1 MRNLLIIFIVLPS
14 IMFSQNSALAEAFKN
29 GEFQKVIELS
39 NNKILRNPD
48 DFETHLIIAKSYNEV
63 GEFKQAGE
71 VLKQCERLMKLD
83 WEKSWTLIESI
94 KTNYGIGNV
103 DNAKQNFLDAK
114 KVKGTKNSE
123 KALREIGL
131 LIGFDEL
138 YNNWKIKVTENIIF
152 HIDNSISDAEVE
164 KIVTTRQKAFNEINR
179 IFNSTL
185 PKKIDFFVWNQKE
198 NYNTYLKC
206 SLGFTRPNLCVSH
219 NRINQTPGHE
229 LAHNISFWRNSENV
243 RTKFINEGIGV
254 CFDQQKNDK
263 FEIAKIAYKK
273 DPINLIDVWK
283 KHTDLNSEILYPIS
297 GAFVEYLFKYDKAKF
312 LALVENQTYENA
324 EIIYGSRLANLINEF
339 ILKLNE

>member
-1 MRNLLIIFIVLPS
+1 MLPS
-14 IMFSQNSALAEAFKN
+14 ILFSQNSAFAEAFKN
-29 GEFQKVIELS
+29 GDFRKVIALS
-39 NNKILRNPD
+39 NNEVLRNPH
-48 DFETHLIIAKSYNEV
+48 DFETHLIIAKSYNEIAD
-63 GEFKQAGE
+63 FKQAGFF
-71 VLKQCERLMKLD
+71 LKQCERLIKLD

-94 KTNYGIGNV
+94 KTNFGIGNI
-103 DNAKQNFLDAK
+103 DDAKQNFLDAK
-114 KVKGTKNSE
+114 KVKGTQNAE
-123 KALREIGL
+123 KALKEIGL

-138 YNNWKIKVTENIIF
+138 YNNWTIKVTENIIF
-152 HIDNSISDAEVE
+152 HFDNSISDAEVE
-164 KIVTTRQKAFNEINR
+164 KIVMTRQKAFNEINR

-198 NYNTYLKC
+198 NYNSYLKS

-229 LAHNISFWRNSENV
+229 LAHNISFWRNRENV

-263 FEIAKIAYKK
+263 FEIAKVAYKK

-283 KHTDLNSEILYPIS
+283 KHIDVNNEVLYPLS

-312 LALVENQTYENA
+312 FALVENQTYENA
-324 EIIYGSRLANLINEF
+324 EKIYGSQLVNLIDEF
-339 ILKLNE
+339 ILKLSQ